1 MFNSTDSLRN
11 SEKFYKYLRSDLVRP
26 SEFNYLNC
34 LRIISFLEEG
44 KLLQQAFH
52 PKYQLIPINGKNP
65 KAWAIKNDTLS
76 IDNQSFLLRYYSEN
90 SLIVQEFTKDSNNKI
105 ILLGYDTYYRIGI

>member
-1 MFNSTDSLRN
+1 MVARDRHF
-11 SEKFYKYLRSDLVRP
+11 
-26 SEFNYLNC
+26 
-34 LRIISFLEEG
+34 
-44 KLLQQAFH
+44 
-52 PKYQLIPINGKNP
+52 QLIPINGKNP

-76 IDNQSFLLRYYSEN
+76 IDSQSFLLRYYSEN